1 MSEHEQTRPP
11 APAMEGHP
19 DGSPAES
26 FRIPGL
32 VDEPAKVMRIGSMIK
47 QLLEEVKAAPL
58 DAEARTTLADIHE
71 RSVVELEEGL
81 SPELASELRR
91 IRLPFT
97 EGRTPS
103 ESELRIAQA
112 QLVGWLE
119 GVFHGIQTALAA
131 QQMASQQLAQ
141 RIQLRELPP
150 GTQVAPGIVI
160 NEHGEPERVV
170 PGKADGSAQASTD
183 ADGGPGQYL

>member
-1 MSEHEQTRPP
+1 MSDHGQQ
-11 APAMEGHP
+11 HP
-19 DGSPAES
+19 QNPGASDAASTPEA
-26 FRIPGL
+26 FTVKGL

-47 QLLEEVKAAPL
+47 QLLDEVKAAPL
-58 DAEARTTLADIHE
+58 DAEARATLADIHE
-71 RSVVELEEGL
+71 RSVVELEDGL
-81 SPELASELRR
+81 SPELAGELHR

-97 EGRTPS
+97 EGKTPS
-103 ESELRIAQA
+103 DAELRIAQA

-131 QQMASQQLAQ
+131 QQLASQQLAQ

-150 GTQVAPGIVI
+150 GTEVAPGIVI
-160 NEHGEPERVV
+160 NEHGEPERV
-170 PGKADGSAQASTD
+170 GTGQAEGGAQARGD

>member
-11 APAMEGHP
+11 APAVEGP
-19 DGSPAES
+19 AEGSPAGS

-97 EGRTPS
+97 EGQTPS
-103 ESELRIAQA
+103 EAELRIAQA

-170 PGKADGSAQASTD
+170 SGKADGSAQASAD